1 MKNIVEADTDVT
13 VKFSTKKEKS
23 IKSTIRFKI
32 AHNELVHSF
41 TNNYKLNK
49 IYLLFLKN
57 AASELQIK
65 VSG

>member
-23 IKSTIRFKI
+23 IKSSIGFKI

-41 TNNYKLNK
+41 TNNYKLSK
-49 IYLLFLKN
+49 IYLLCL
-57 AASELQIK
+57 
-65 VSG
+65 